1 MTDMLVP
8 ILSALFFAWLIML
21 SYIVIKLKKHYSNL
35 VQTTGKQSLSEV
47 LDSLLQEEK
56 NNRIH
61 LKQQEIQITRLQT
74 LSLTHYAKVGLV
86 NFHPFGKT
94 GGDQSFVLALLNE
107 KKDGIVLNFIYTH
120 EGVRIYAK
128 IVKMGK
134 GEAYEL
140 SVEENEAI
148 HSAK

>member
-1 MTDMLVP
+1 MAIMLVP
-8 ILSALFFAWLIML
+8 VLAALFFAWLIML
-21 SYIVIKLKKHYSNL
+21 SYIVIKLKSHYSNL
-35 VQTTGKQSLSEV
+35 VQATGKQTLSEV
-47 LDSLLQEEK
+47 LDDLLKEEK

-61 LKQQEIQITRLQT
+61 LNQQEAQITKIQT
-74 LSLTHYAKVGLV
+74 TSQTHFAKMGIV
-86 NFHPFGKT
+86 NFHPFGKS

-128 IVKMGK
+128 MVKTGK

-140 SVEENEAI
+140 SAEENEAI

>member
-1 MTDMLVP
+1 MTDMLTP
-8 ILSALFFAWLIML
+8 ILAAFFFAWLIML
-21 SYIVIKLKKHYSNL
+21 SYIVYKLKKHYSGL
-35 VQTTGKQSLSEV
+35 VKPSGKQTLSEI

-61 LKQQEIQITRLQT
+61 LKQQEIQISKLQS
-74 LSLTHYAKVGLV
+74 LSQTHFAKLGLV
-86 NFHPFGKT
+86 NYHPFGKT
-94 GGDQSFVLALLNE
+94 SSDQSFVMALLSE

-120 EGVRIYAK
+120 EGVRIYTK

-134 GEAYEL
+134 GEAHEL
-140 SVEENEAI
+140 SAEENEAI